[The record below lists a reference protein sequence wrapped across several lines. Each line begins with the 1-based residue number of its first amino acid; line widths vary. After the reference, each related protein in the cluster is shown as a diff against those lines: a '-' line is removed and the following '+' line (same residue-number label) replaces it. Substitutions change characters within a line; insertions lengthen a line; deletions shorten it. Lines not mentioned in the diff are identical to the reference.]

1 MSNRLRLRIVHA
13 LIVVLGIAIGNAA
26 SAACYPAGSK
36 LANAQIDAFVKNPGA
51 LLAAYEYGG
60 GGLVAA
66 VRDLVAS
73 DSATL
78 PVVIQLLK
86 SANPQQRASIGTG
99 LGFAAQICLV
109 PEQAYAGQIQAALAE
124 TADTVALTAFVATAG
139 QTTGTSALA
148 GNGTGAAKENPTPG
162 RVFVNTPTTNTDG
175 VASGRAF
182 FPLTFSGSSITRG
195 STVTHPV
202 SP

>member
-13 LIVVLGIAIGNAA
+13 LIVALGIVLGNAA
-26 SAACYPAGSK
+26 SAACYPESSK
-36 LANAQIDAFVKNPGA
+36 LANAQIDAFVKNPDA

-86 SANPQQRASIGTG
+86 SANPQQRTSIGTG
-99 LGFAAQICLV
+99 LGVAAQICLV

-124 TADTVALTAFVATAG
+124 TADIVALTAFVAAAG

-148 GNGTGAAKENPTPG
+148 GSGTG
-162 RVFVNTPTTNTDG
+162 RVLVNTPTTNTDR

-182 FPLTFSGSSITRG
+182 SPLTFSGGSIPRG
-195 STVTHPV
+195 STVPRPV